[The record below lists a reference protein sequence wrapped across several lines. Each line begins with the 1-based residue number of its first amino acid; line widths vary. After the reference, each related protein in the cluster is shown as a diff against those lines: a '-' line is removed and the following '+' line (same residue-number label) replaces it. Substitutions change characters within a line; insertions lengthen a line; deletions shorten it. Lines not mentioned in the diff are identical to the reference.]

1 MDRQQQKAERLPPV
15 ISAPDVRLLMRDH
28 IIQLVAV
35 HVIREID
42 FGLDDPQHERRAD
55 IFALIDIL
63 PQDHRS
69 ADLAPQ
75 TPVAHSGI
83 EKKCCYSEK
92 PKPR

>member
-15 ISAPDVRLLMRDH
+15 IPAPDVRLLMRDH
-28 IIQLVAV
+28 VIHLAAV

-42 FGLDDPQHERRAD
+42 FGPDEPEHERRAD

-63 PQDHRS
+63 PQDHRF
-69 ADLAPQ
+69 ADLAMQ
-75 TPVAHSGI
+75 APVAHSRI
-83 EKKCCYSEK
+83 EEQCCYSEK